1 MAEIYLK
8 RMLLECNVTQKE
20 FQVRIGWSAGIMSV
34 VFNGR
39 MPANADKFKADVAR
53 VVSGSPD
60 MSAWLERRKLG
71 MEDLYRPDPK
81 PVKRG
86 SQPSG
91 FGNRMSK
98 ARANYQAPF
107 RSGDPAAHQ
116 THKESEMI
124 TPQALKHWKLFRSP
138 FINDITDPKDIFFSQ
153 DHHFIKEMMR
163 DTARHCGFT
172 AVYGEVGSGKSVIRK
187 AVFHE
192 LKAEEIKV
200 VYPAILD
207 NARITASSLVDAI
220 VMDISE
226 ESPRRALEQKSRQAV
241 KLLRNRAMS
250 GMKQVLIIEEAH
262 QLNLAALKALK
273 RIYELEDGFRRLIGI
288 ILIGQPEL
296 KHLLDETLDQG
307 IREVARR
314 VTQAEIGGLGD
325 DLGPYLIHKFNRI
338 NRRADEI
345 FNGDSFAA
353 MQKRLQDKAGRK
365 IISKAYPLS
374 VNNLAA
380 NAMNLAAETGETKV
394 TEEVVMEV

>member
-1 MAEIYLK
+1 MAEILLK
-8 RMLLECNVTQKE
+8 RMLLECGVGQME
-20 FQVRIGWSAGIMSV
+20 FQTQIGWSHGTFFGAL
-34 VFNGR
+34 NGR
-39 MPANADKFKADVAR
+39 MPVNAERFKKDVAR
-53 VVSGSPD
+53 VVSRSSV
-60 MSAWLERRKLG
+60 MSAWLEDRNMVLEDIYRK
-71 MEDLYRPDPK
+71 DPK
-81 PVKRG
+81 PVPLYQKPVGYRSSKKYRSPFG
-86 SQPSG
+86 SADPSIVE
-91 FGNRMSK
+91 
-98 ARANYQAPF
+98 
-107 RSGDPAAHQ
+107 

-153 DHHFIKEMMR
+153 DHHFIKEMML

-200 VYPAILD
+200 IYPAILD

-220 VMDISE
+220 IMDISE
-226 ESPRRALEQKSRQAV
+226 ENPRRALEQKSRQAV

-338 NRRADEI
+338 NRRAEEI

-380 NAMNLAAETGETKV
+380 NAMNLAAETGESKV
-394 TEEVVMEV
+394 SEEVVMEV

>member
-1 MAEIYLK
+1 MIS
-8 RMLLECNVTQKE
+8 ECNVSQRE
-20 FQVRIGWSAGIMSV
+20 FQAMTGWSWGTVFSV
-34 VFNGR
+34 LSGR
-39 MPANADKFKADVAR
+39 VPTKKFKQDTAR
-53 VVSGSPD
+53 IVSGSPV
-60 MSAWLERRKLG
+60 MSAWMKRRNLICD
-71 MEDLYRPDPK
+71 DLFRPDPGPLK
-81 PVKRG
+81 KDHRPA
-86 SQPSG
+86 G
-91 FGNRMSK
+91 FGKRMSK
-98 ARANYQAPF
+98 ARLHPRMPLGSA
-107 RSGDPAAHQ
+107 DPAKVQ
-116 THKESEMI
+116 THKETQMI
-124 TPQALKHWKLFRSP
+124 THQALKHFKLFRSP

-153 DHHFIKEMMR
+153 DHHFIKEMML

-192 LKAEEIKV
+192 LRNEEIKV
-200 VYPAILD
+200 IYPAILD
-207 NARITASSLVDAI
+207 NSRITASSLVDAI

-226 ESPRRALEQKSRQAV
+226 EKPKRVLEQKSRQAV
-241 KLLRNRAMS
+241 KLLRNRSMS

-325 DLGPYLIHKFNRI
+325 DLGRYLSHKFSRI
-338 NRRADEI
+338 NRHADEI
-345 FNGDSFAA
+345 FNGDSFGA
-353 MQKRLQDKAGRK
+353 MQRRMQDKNGRK
-365 IISKAYPLS
+365 VVSKAYPLS

-380 NAMNLAAETGETKV
+380 NAMNLAAETGEGKV
-394 TEEVVMEV
+394 SEEVVMAV

>member
-1 MAEIYLK
+1 
-8 RMLLECNVTQKE
+8 
-20 FQVRIGWSAGIMSV
+20 
-34 VFNGR
+34 
-39 MPANADKFKADVAR
+39 
-53 VVSGSPD
+53 
-60 MSAWLERRKLG
+60 
-71 MEDLYRPDPK
+71 
-81 PVKRG
+81 
-86 SQPSG
+86 
-91 FGNRMSK
+91 
-98 ARANYQAPF
+98 
-107 RSGDPAAHQ
+107 
-116 THKESEMI
+116 
-124 TPQALKHWKLFRSP
+124 
-138 FINDITDPKDIFFSQ
+138 
-153 DHHFIKEMMR
+153 
-163 DTARHCGFT
+163 
-172 AVYGEVGSGKSVIRK
+172 VYGEVGSGKSVIRK

-192 LKAEEIKV
+192 LKTEEIKV
-200 VYPAILD
+200 IYPAILD
-207 NARITASSLVDAI
+207 NSRITASSLVDAI

-226 ESPRRALEQKSRQAV
+226 EKPKRSLEQKSRQAV

-325 DLGPYLIHKFNRI
+325 DLGRYLTHKFDRI
-338 NRRADEI
+338 NRKADEI

-374 VNNLAA
+374 VNNLAS
-380 NAMNLAAETGETKV
+380 NAMNLAAETGEAKV
-394 TEEVVMEV
+394 SEEVVMEV